1 LSPNYSF
8 RKRYLFQAQLFLT
21 RHRQGRRPSLRLD
34 QRAPVFWGKATVKN
48 QLTGREKE
56 EN

>member
-8 RKRYLFQAQLFLT
+8 RKRYLFLTQLFLT